1 MNEIWVLAVKKSWSE
16 TDAEQISEYTKMF
29 AYDSFEKARDTL
41 RAELKKLAFSR
52 NPMFDGNGHVTA
64 MKEYMDRIKS
74 YERDDEEYMYEGWVN
89 GKEANLLVELFH
101 DVFAGKDKQPAL
113 EPGFYEDTMIE
124 VDMQQ
129 DGISLYAAPEGPING
144 YMPAMHTNMFS
155 MVEQKDYY
163 LYLNDLFGQDE
174 YNELYIDLKKVSVL

>member
-1 MNEIWVLAVKKSWSE
+1 MNEFWVLAVKKSWSE
-16 TDAEQISEYTKMF
+16 TRAEQISEHTKML
-29 AYDSFEKARDTL
+29 AYDSFEKARDVL

-64 MKEYMDRIKS
+64 MKAYMDRIKS

-89 GKEANLLVELFH
+89 GKEANLLVELFR
-101 DVFAGKDKQPAL
+101 DVFSGKDKQPAL
-113 EPGFYEDTMIE
+113 EPGLYEDTMIE
-124 VDMQQ
+124 VNMEC
-129 DGISLYAAPEGPING
+129 DGVSLYEAPEGPING

-174 YNELYIDLKKVSVL
+174 YNELYIDLKKVSML